1 MKKYLP
7 IFLLFSIISCETV
20 LDIELPEE
28 PNSLVINGIV
38 PADSTWL
45 FRVTA
50 SIHPLD
56 NDYIASFIAVDNA
69 EVSITNSTGENT
81 TLTYNEYPPKYIDC
95 DFEDCNRY
103 GYYSAENK
111 PAPIAGE
118 TYTIKVKA
126 PGYPEATSTI
136 QLPLPVQVEALDIRV
151 PSFYGTNSEPS
162 GAFSLTDIAG
172 EKNYYIFEL
181 YNLIKQRRTIY
192 DDEYNVIGYDTVDI
206 YEKGELSSPDASVIN
221 SSVSGFDSNDFKPYL
236 LINDELFEGSKHEIN
251 FKSRI
256 YTVSS
261 ENKFT
266 FVLKHI
272 SEDYYKYLLSY
283 ESYDYADGNPFAE
296 PVQVFSNIE
305 NGLGIIATYAA
316 DTVMISE

>member
-1 MKKYLP
+1 MKKHLP
-7 IFLLFSIISCETV
+7 ILLLFSIISCETV

-45 FRVTA
+45 FRITS

-56 NDYIASFIAVDNA
+56 NDYNASFKAIENA
-69 EVSITNSTGENT
+69 EVSITNSSGENT
-81 TLTYNEYPPKYIDC
+81 TLTYNEYPPDYIDC
-95 DFEDCNRY
+95 NIEDCTRY
-103 GYYSAENK
+103 GYYSAKNE
-111 PAPIAGE
+111 PAPVAGE
-118 TYTIKVKA
+118 VYTIKVKA
-126 PGYPEATSTI
+126 SGYPEASSTI
-136 QLPLPVQVEALDIRV
+136 QLPLPVQVEALDIRI
-151 PSFYGTNSEPS
+151 PSIYGSNSEQN
-162 GAFSLTDIAG
+162 GAFNITDITG

-181 YNLIKQRRTIY
+181 YNLIEQKRAIY
-192 DDEYNVIGYDTVDI
+192 DDDYNVIGYDSVAF

-221 SSVSGFDSNDFKPYL
+221 SSVSGFDNNDFKPYL
-236 LINDELFEGSKHEIN
+236 LINDELFDGSKHEIN

-256 YTVSS
+256 YTVTT

-272 SEDYYKYLLSY
+272 SESYYKYLLSY
-283 ESYDYADGNPFAE
+283 ESYDYSEDNPFAE
-296 PVQVFSNIE
+296 PAQVFSNVE

-316 DTVMISE
+316 DTMIITK